1 LDDGRRRFVVTA
13 AVGLVPFVCAT
24 GLGRM
29 LVSRVG
35 ADVAHGLLAAAD
47 DFAERARVVEPTP
60 LPATPEAPAIAALDG
75 RARQPG
81 SGSPAATPARAPSSA
96 APRASASP
104 PLCDELSETCG
115 FPKPVG
121 VFVSR
126 ARVLAAARAGIRPS
140 GTPVPANAW
149 RPPGLALRG
158 VSGLGVGLREGDVL
172 IAPSEG
178 AIVGQVIA
186 ALRRRAPA
194 MSGVAW
200 RGRQRIHITVEL
212 PDLAKVDTPSDER
225 HTPTP

>member
-1 LDDGRRRFVVTA
+1 MDGGRRRTVVTA
-13 AVGLVPFVCAT
+13 AAGLIP
-24 GLGRM
+24 
-29 LVSRVG
+29 
-35 ADVAHGLLAAAD
+35 VAIAAAGARWLTHRAATAIARGVVAVGD
-47 DFAERARVVEPTP
+47 EFAERTRVVAAQP
-60 LPATPEAPAIAALDG
+60 LPRSPEARAIEALDG
-75 RARQPG
+75 RPA
-81 SGSPAATPARAPSSA
+81 SG
-96 APRASASP
+96 PRVEPASAMPRSTAPTASP
-104 PLCDELSETCG
+104 SPSCDDPTEACG

-126 ARVLAAARAGIRPS
+126 ARVLAAAQAGIRPS
-140 GTPVPANAW
+140 GTPVPATGW
-149 RPPGLALRG
+149 RPAGVALHG

-178 AIVGQVIA
+178 AVVGQVIA

-225 HTPTP
+225 QTPQP